1 MTRIGRAAP
10 ATQPGIATTA
20 AAAGPT
26 ARRATAAVWLLT
38 AAISG
43 TAAGLTVAGW
53 DGYRVHDALWNLAD
67 LPAELL
73 YASLGVLI
81 VRRAGNPIGWMLL
94 GLAVALSV
102 MTLTS
107 AWAVLGVRHPG
118 TLPAPRLLGLLA
130 EWTFVPVL
138 SGLAFLFLLYPT
150 GRLPSRR
157 WRPFAAAGLSLTG
170 LADDHALFGGLHA
183 FDGLAIIGIAAWL
196 WARSRQRAP
205 RIPR

>member
-10 ATQPGIATTA
+10 ATQPGTATTA
-20 AAAGPT
+20 AAPT

-53 DGYRVHDALWNLAD
+53 DGYRVHDALWSLAD

-73 YASLGVLI
+73 YASLGGLI

-94 GLAVALSV
+94 GLAVVLSV
-102 MTLTS
+102 MGLTS

-118 TLPAPRLLGLLA
+118 TLPAPQLMGLLA
-130 EWTFVPVL
+130 EWCFVPVL

-157 WRPFAAAGLSLTG
+157 WRPFAAAGLALTG
-170 LADDHALFGGLHA
+170 LALAACWCTPGGWHC
-183 FDGLAIIGIAAWL
+183 
-196 WARSRQRAP
+196 P
-205 RIPR
+205 RPGASP